1 MKDPTLLKKALE
13 KIPTPEIL
21 VNVVSRRVRLLAR
34 GARPLVEAP
43 KEWGLLEIA
52 LREIAEGK
60 LSYELVDE
68 VPPPPPVS
76 S

>member
-1 MKDPTLLKKALE
+1 MKDPALLKQALE

-43 KEWGLLEIA
+43 ADWGFLEIA
-52 LREIAEGK
+52 LKEIGEGK
-60 LSYELVDE
+60 LSYELIEE
-68 VPPPPPVS
+68 VPPPPS
-76 S
+76 SA